1 MGFVERS
8 TWLRLLNPQTHCE
21 MLTFFPTFPQTAS
34 LSSGQA
40 GSITART
47 PCANGAKRVTF
58 SRRGKK
64 CSACKFSVVRFQ
76 ARSGSSRQSFQGAV
90 FSLATARRGAL
101 TAARGHR
108 GGEENGERRAGHSKL
123 CGFLPAYPNS
133 SGVGTPNGKSRFL
146 VRVTFEIR
154 RNDKSNTREVGPISR
169 RVSRD
174 ESVAADFRMR
184 SDVEIR

>member
-76 ARSGSSRQSFQGAV
+76 ARSGSSRQSFQGDSFQSRYRAEGGLSRRHGDTEGKKPEGGSRMV
-90 FSLATARRGAL
+90 AREWRKIHA
-101 TAARGHR
+101 
-108 GGEENGERRAGHSKL
+108 
-123 CGFLPAYPNS
+123 
-133 SGVGTPNGKSRFL
+133 NGK
-146 VRVTFEIR
+146 
-154 RNDKSNTREVGPISR
+154 
-169 RVSRD
+169 
-174 ESVAADFRMR
+174 R
-184 SDVEIR
+184 SELRK